1 MRREEKEII
10 IEDLSQQLT
19 ETKHFYL
26 ADTSGLNAE
35 ETSNLRRKCFEKD
48 IKLLVVKNTLL
59 RKALEKIEGEYESLY
74 DVLKESTSVMFCE
87 TGNIPA
93 KLIKDFRKDH
103 EKPILKAAYVEE
115 SFYIGDEQLE
125 VLSSIKSKEELIG
138 DVLTLLQ
145 SPMKNV
151 VSALSSSGNNLAG
164 AIKTLSES
172 KES

>member
-1 MRREEKEII
+1 MRREEKDII
-10 IEDLSQQLT
+10 IENLSQQLT

-59 RKALEKIEGEYESLY
+59 RKALEKIDGEYDSLY
-74 DVLKESTSVMFCE
+74 DVLKESTSVLFCE
-87 TGNIPA
+87 TGNVPA
-93 KLIKDFRKDH
+93 KLIKDFRKEHD
-103 EKPILKAAYVEE
+103 KPILKAAYVEE
-115 SFYIGDEQLE
+115 SLYIGDEQLE
-125 VLSSIKSKEELIG
+125 ALSSIKSKEELIG

-164 AIKTLSES
+164 ALKTLSES